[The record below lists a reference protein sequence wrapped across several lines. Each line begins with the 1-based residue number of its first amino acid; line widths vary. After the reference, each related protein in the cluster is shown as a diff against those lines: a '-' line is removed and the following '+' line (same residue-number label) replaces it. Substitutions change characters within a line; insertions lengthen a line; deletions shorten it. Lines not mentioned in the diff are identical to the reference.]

1 MHCILCVCLCIRN
14 FNCTVIAFIFFGLC
28 FEVSRACHMPKK
40 ADKLRRKTT
49 HKVHKHINPFWHT
62 RAAKFLGVYAFVVYD
77 WCMCVRA
84 CVCV

>member
-1 MHCILCVCLCIRN
+1 
-14 FNCTVIAFIFFGLC
+14 
-28 FEVSRACHMPKK
+28 MPKK